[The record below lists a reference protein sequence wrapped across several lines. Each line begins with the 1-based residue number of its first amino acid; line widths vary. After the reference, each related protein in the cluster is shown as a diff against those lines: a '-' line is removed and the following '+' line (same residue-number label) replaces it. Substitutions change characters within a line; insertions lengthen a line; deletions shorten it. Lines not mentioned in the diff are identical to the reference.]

1 MRLGKDLVNKPIYS
15 VDQGKLLGKVHDL
28 YLDSNFEVVLG
39 LFLGTQGL
47 VRRKAELI
55 RAGDV
60 VVLGSDAV
68 LVRSGDV
75 ITDDSLLPAAKGW
88 ARREKVIGREADT
101 PGGTRLGV
109 IGDVIVD
116 PNGSITGFALS
127 KAYVEGPL
135 AEKRVISRSVI
146 IDTGQEDGR
155 MTVDLAKLEASLMD
169 AEAVPLAVE
178 TVADIPITIEE
189 PEIAGG
195 EKPGDIPV
203 ESPSEM

>member
-1 MRLGKDLVNKPIYS
+1 MRLGKDLINKPIYS

-28 YLDSNFEVVLG
+28 YIDSNLEVVLG

-47 VRRKAELI
+47 VRRRSELI

-60 VVLGSDAV
+60 VVLGEDAV

-75 ITDDSLLPAAKGW
+75 ITDDSVLPAAKTW
-88 ARREKVIGREADT
+88 ARREKIVGRDADT

-116 PNGSITGFALS
+116 PNGAITGFALS
-127 KAYVEGPL
+127 RAYVEGPL

-155 MTVDLAKLEASLMD
+155 MTVDLAKLEASLLD

-178 TVADIPITIEE
+178 TVSDIPITVD
-189 PEIAGG
+189 PGVTVD
-195 EKPGDIPV
+195 EKSADIPM
-203 ESPSEM
+203 EPPAED

>member
-1 MRLGKDLVNKPIYS
+1 MRLGKDLINKPIYS
-15 VDQGKLLGKVHDL
+15 IDQGKLLGKVQDL
-28 YLDSNFEVVLG
+28 YVDTNFEIVLG

-60 VVLGSDAV
+60 VVLGADAV

-75 ITDDSLLPAAKGW
+75 VTDDSVLTAAKEW
-88 ARREKVIGREADT
+88 ARRDKLLGREADT

-116 PNGSITGFALS
+116 PNGAITGFALS
-127 KAYVEGPL
+127 RAYVEGPL
-135 AEKRVISRSVI
+135 AEKRVISRSVV

-155 MTVDLAKLEASLMD
+155 MTVDLAKLEASLMS

-178 TVADIPITIEE
+178 SVADIPITVD
-189 PEIAGG
+189 
-195 EKPGDIPV
+195 PGVDTAAEFVDIPV
-203 ESPSEM
+203 EPPAEE

>member
-1 MRLGKDLVNKPIYS
+1 MRLGKDLINKPIYS
-15 VDQGKLLGKVHDL
+15 IDEGKLLGKVQDL
-28 YLDSNFEVVLG
+28 YIDSNFEVVLG

-47 VRRKAELI
+47 VRRKSELI

-60 VVLGSDAV
+60 VVMGTDAV

-75 ITDDSLLPAAKGW
+75 ITDDHTLPAAKGW
-88 ARREKVIGREADT
+88 FRRDKLAGREADT

-116 PNGSITGFALS
+116 KAGGVTGFALS

-155 MTVDLAKLEASLMD
+155 MTVDLAKLEASLLD
-169 AEAVPLAVE
+169 AEAVPMAVE
-178 TVADIPITIEE
+178 TVADIPVTKIEE
-189 PEIAGG
+189 G
-195 EKPGDIPV
+195 ELPAEPPAPL
-203 ESPSEM
+203 S